1 MSVAY
6 AGLVTITVLVPTEMG
21 LAALA
26 DVDGVRPLR
35 YQPGEPLPPGGEK
48 ATVLVPGFLSGDEV
62 TRLLDDLP
70 DLDYIQLLTA
80 GAERWIN
87 IVPPNVKLSICR
99 GAHGGS
105 TAEWVIGAL
114 LYIYREFGP
123 FARALDEGEWVHDRV
138 TSGGTDTLQD
148 KRVLIVGAG
157 DLGEQLT
164 RRLVTFDASATLVGR
179 QARDGVHGMAELPDL
194 LGDHD
199 AVVLM
204 VPLTTETTGMVDAAF
219 LARMADGAILVN
231 AARGP
236 VVDTDALVAELN
248 SGRLRAA
255 LDVTDPEPLP
265 AGHPLWTAQ
274 GLFLI
279 PARRRQLP
287 GLGRALLARRG
298 RRDRPLRG
306 GRGTE
311 EPGPRRVLTTRRGP
325 GVINL
330 APGPHPPGARLSPDW
345 AVQVKIRPPNNL
357 ARVMRITYGAHRE
370 YSRRVQ
376 RQQVLRRRGALQL

>member
-1 MSVAY
+1 
-6 AGLVTITVLVPTEMG
+6 VTITVLVPTEMG
-21 LAALA
+21 LTALA
-26 DVDGVRPLR
+26 DVDGVEALR
-35 YQPGEPLPPGGEK
+35 YQPGEPLPPGAEK
-48 ATVLVPGFLSGDEV
+48 ATVLVPGFLSGDDV
-62 TRLLDDLP
+62 TQLLDELP
-70 DLDYIQLLTA
+70 DLDYVQLLTA
-80 GAERWIN
+80 GAERWTKIL
-87 IVPPNVKLSICR
+87 PPNIKLSICR

-123 FARALDEGEWVHDRV
+123 FAQAQREGTWAHDWV

-179 QARDGVHGMAELPDL
+179 HARDGVHGIDELPDL
-194 LGDHD
+194 LGEHD

-204 VPLTTETTGMVDAAF
+204 VPLTSETTGMVDAEF

-236 VVDTDALVAELN
+236 VVRTDALLAELN

-265 AGHPLWTAQ
+265 EGHPLWTAQ
-274 GLFLI
+274 GLFLT
-279 PARRRQLP
+279 PHVGGSARGSEVRSWRV
-287 GLGRALLARRG
+287 AAAEIARYAAG
-298 RRDRPLRG
+298 
-306 GRGTE
+306 E
-311 EPGPRRVLTTRRGP
+311 EPK
-325 GVINL
+325 NL
-330 APGPHPPGARLSPDW
+330 VHG
-345 AVQVKIRPPNNL
+345 
-357 ARVMRITYGAHRE
+357 E
-370 YSRRVQ
+370 Y
-376 RQQVLRRRGALQL
+376 